1 MTNENVRL
9 YPMDRL
15 LKATLLRYIPNWVT
29 PNQVTIIR
37 FLMTP
42 LVLWA
47 VSQGIWITVLA
58 LFAVAAFTDVLDGA
72 LARTRKQIT
81 MWGTVADPVADKV
94 LVGSVMLFFVAHRI
108 DPLFA
113 ALLVSLE
120 VLIILGAYL
129 RFRRKGMYLSANI
142 FGKIKMGLQALAILL
157 LLFDQIYQF
166 AWSVPAAI
174 ILFGIALVLALISFL
189 TYSL

>member
-1 MTNENVRL
+1 
-9 YPMDRL
+9 MDRL
-15 LKATLLRYIPNWVT
+15 LKATLLKYIPIWVT
-29 PNQVTIIR
+29 PNQVTIVR

-42 LVLWA
+42 IVLWA
-47 VSQGIWITVLA
+47 VSQRLWVSVLV
-58 LFAVAAFTDVLDGA
+58 LFAFAAFSDVVDGS

-81 MWGTVADPVADKV
+81 MWGTVADPMADKI

-108 DPLFA
+108 HPLFA

-120 VLIILGAYL
+120 VLIMFGAYL
-129 RFRRKGMYLSANI
+129 RFRRKGTYTSANI
-142 FGKIKMGLQALAILL
+142 FGKAKMALQACAILL
-157 LLFDQIYQF
+157 LMVDQIF
-166 AWSVPAAI
+166 LLTWAVPAAI